1 MRWHAYQVI
10 IILVPVTLLLLP
22 LVSTEEWLL
31 QGTGHP
37 TSLPLDT
44 ALGAELVLKSLRRS
58 GDCKALRFDSAK
70 LWFMQKRGECFFA
83 HFVNLYQICPE
94 QHRREFFHFPSVVS
108 SQRIVWETC
117 ASVQPWAAL
126 RLMAPFQHQGF
137 LPGLGLSTVLSLP
150 LGKVPSRKNFS
161 CVQLCVTLRT
171 VAPLS
176 MGFSRQEYWS
186 ALTSSRRS
194 SRARDQTQVS

>member
-83 HFVNLYQICPE
+83 HFVNLYQICPRATQE
-94 QHRREFFHFPSVVS
+94 GILSFSICCLIPED
-108 SQRIVWETC
+108 C
-117 ASVQPWAAL
+117 
-126 RLMAPFQHQGF
+126 
-137 LPGLGLSTVLSLP
+137 LGDMC
-150 LGKVPSRKNFS
+150 K
-161 CVQLCVTLRT
+161 C
-171 VAPLS
+171 
-176 MGFSRQEYWS
+176 S
-186 ALTSSRRS
+186 ALGCTQAHGPLPAPRLSSWVGFIHCTLPSLRKS
-194 SRARDQTQVS
+194 PF

>member
-44 ALGAELVLKSLRRS
+44 ALGAELVLKSLRRQS
-58 GDCKALRFDSAK
+58 AVHPLETARHWDLIVHSSDSCRK
-70 LWFMQKRGECFFA
+70 GENASLLTLLTFIKY
-83 HFVNLYQICPE
+83 VPE
-94 QHRREFFHFPSVVS
+94 QHRRELFHFTSVVS
-108 SQRIVWETC
+108 SQRTVWETC
-117 ASVQPWAAL
+117 AGVQPWAAL

-137 LPGLGLSTVLSLP
+137 LPGLGLSAVLSLP
-150 LGKVPSRKNFS
+150 LGRVPSRKNFS
-161 CVQLCVTLRT
+161 CVQLCDLKDCSLPGPSVHGIL
-171 VAPLS
+171 
-176 MGFSRQEYWS
+176 
-186 ALTSSRRS
+186 
-194 SRARDQTQVS
+194 